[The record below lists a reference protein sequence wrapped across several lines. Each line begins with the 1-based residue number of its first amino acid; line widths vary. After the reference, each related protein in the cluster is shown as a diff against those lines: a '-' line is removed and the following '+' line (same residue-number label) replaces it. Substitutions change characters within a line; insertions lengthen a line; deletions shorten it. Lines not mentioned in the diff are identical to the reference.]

1 MQAPSEASQITGS
14 SNDTAG
20 TILEARD
27 IAGTI
32 PEARYTTVTGMSNTN
47 LVYAS
52 RNPRNCLGLFRVPQF
67 AKNEDVSR
75 HGILQQM
82 CPFLSWNRSKR
93 QTGRSF
99 RNGFTG
105 PNMFRDFRETGPWP
119 HRSVF
124 PLLSSLFTL
133 YALDNERECSVG
145 WI

>member
-1 MQAPSEASQITGS
+1 MSALVLLVLLVVAVAVIILLSCLLCKAKRPTMMQAPSEASQITGS

-75 HGILQQM
+75 HGILQQI
-82 CPFLSWNRSKR
+82 CPFLS
-93 QTGRSF
+93 
-99 RNGFTG
+99 
-105 PNMFRDFRETGPWP
+105 
-119 HRSVF
+119 
-124 PLLSSLFTL
+124 
-133 YALDNERECSVG
+133 
-145 WI
+145 